1 MTKLYPAARTGQK
14 GSILLVAIIFLVFF
28 TLIAIS
34 IFKGSLT
41 SVRSIGN
48 MQWRAESIAAANDA
62 IDSML
67 STEKAFQIP
76 PIFVT
81 SYAYDVNGD
90 GVPDIDV
97 TFPVVAFDDATD
109 PITGKVTSIGRAG
122 PRCMRLEPIPTSNL
136 DPGKPEDVNCMGS
149 SGSSGGLVQ
158 NEGASVGFVAASLS
172 LCANSEWSV
181 AVRATDRVTNTTVD
195 VVQGVGVRVLTT
207 DVGTCN

>member
-1 MTKLYPAARTGQK
+1 MMIFCPAARPSQK

-48 MQWRAESIAAANDA
+48 MQWRAESISASNDA
-62 IDSML
+62 IDRIL
-67 STEKAFQIP
+67 STAEAFQSP
-76 PIFVT
+76 STFTTKVLGAP
-81 SYAYDVNGD
+81 YAYDVNGD
-90 GVPDIDV
+90 GVNDIDV
-97 TFPVVAFDDATD
+97 TFPVVTFDA
-109 PITGKVTSIGRAG
+109 ISRAG
-122 PRCMRLEPIPTSNL
+122 PRCMRIEPIPTSNL

-149 SGSSGGLVQ
+149 SGSPGGLVQ
-158 NEGASVGFVAASLS
+158 NEGSSVGFVAASLS